1 MTLLSSAKLIGV
13 PSTDL
18 WYYWPQVE
26 PMITAAV
33 AESANRW
40 TTLEVLAR
48 LVSRDMQMWVVIE
61 GQRLVGVVVT
71 EIYPTAAGKTCA
83 LPIVGGEIL
92 PHLELLSV
100 IKAWSDEAGCVRL
113 EGMGR
118 PGWERALRKLGW
130 RKIMTVYEARL

>member
-1 MTLLSSAKLIGV
+1 MTRSSSAKLLGV
-13 PSTDL
+13 PSSDL
-18 WYYWPQVE
+18 WYFWPQVE

-40 TTLEVLAR
+40 TTLEVLER
-48 LVSRDMQMWVVIE
+48 LLARDMQLWVVIADKN
-61 GQRLVGVVVT
+61 LVGVVVT

-92 PHLELLSV
+92 PHLELLGV
-100 IKAWSDEAGCVRL
+100 IKAWADEAGCVRL

-118 PGWERALRKLGW
+118 PGWERAVKKLGW